1 LPPGPAVDVIL
12 CHKFRDRRLDRAIIE
27 RLAKG
32 GLLAI
37 AVLSEVGAE
46 SGPFRAARGELAT
59 AFADL
64 EEIVAG
70 EGEGRAWLLAR
81 ARDSGFQAGADRR

>member
-1 LPPGPAVDVIL
+1 M
-12 CHKFRDRRLDRAIIE
+12 
-27 RLAKG
+27 
-32 GLLAI
+32 AI
-37 AVLSEVGAE
+37 AVLSEVGAAP
-46 SGPFRAARGELAT
+46 GPFRAAPGELSA

-64 EEIVAG
+64 DEIVAG